1 MKCFKILN
9 YFLKFHLL
17 AFVIS
22 KPIIFI
28 FQHAENE
35 TSDYEDRLI
44 LKEELDQVENSIK
57 QVKTELKTELS
68 KMSPIFFASSIHRIK
83 NKMNN
88 VNSVVSYSIHR
99 M

>member
-1 MKCFKILN
+1 LQ
-9 YFLKFHLL
+9 FL
-17 AFVIS
+17 IS
-22 KPIIFI
+22 KRIIFI
-28 FQHAENE
+28 FQLAEKE

>member
-1 MKCFKILN
+1 MQ
-9 YFLKFHLL
+9 FL
-17 AFVIS
+17 IS
-22 KPIIFI
+22 KRIIFI
-28 FQHAENE
+28 FQLAEKE